1 MRATIQSIAVA
12 LCVTAA
18 LGAHRHQPAGFVTA
32 VHSRWWAAQQT
43 SSPAPPRRAMSVVG
57 VRRRRD
63 PKYNNGGDDQGP
75 VDEEARKFREQ
86 LMAGRVCSHKQS

>member
-1 MRATIQSIAVA
+1 
-12 LCVTAA
+12 
-18 LGAHRHQPAGFVTA
+18 
-32 VHSRWWAAQQT
+32 
-43 SSPAPPRRAMSVVG
+43 MSVVG